1 MQLTHPLL
9 NKSFPTLLST
19 FSNNS
24 CQIAFDLNDYIFAP
38 NGNPKYLMGRVENF
52 QPNKAA
58 KDSTLA
64 ASPIGTI

>member
-9 NKSFPTLLST
+9 NESFPTLLSI
-19 FSNNS
+19 FSSNR
-24 CQIAFDLNDYIFAP
+24 CQIAYGLYDYIFAP
-38 NGNPKYLMGRVENF
+38 NGNPKYFMGRVENF

-64 ASPIGTI
+64 ISPIRTV

>member
-9 NKSFPTLLST
+9 NESFPTLLSI
-19 FSNNS
+19 FSSNR
-24 CQIAFDLNDYIFAP
+24 CRIAFSLYDYIFAP
-38 NGNPKYLMGRVENF
+38 NGNPKYFMGRVENL

-64 ASPIGTI
+64 TSPIRTV